1 MSKGQ
6 KYSAMENK
14 VVVFPWS
21 QGRIYMRRE
30 KDFCCKVT
38 RSVSCLVGFEMSIE
52 CCVEYDQFSLNG
64 LLPSSRESSMVCY
77 GKLKDKNCIL

>member
-1 MSKGQ
+1 MGKRQ

-14 VVVFPWS
+14 VVAFSWS

-38 RSVSCLVGFEMSIE
+38 RSISCLVGFEMSIE
-52 CCVEYDQFSLNG
+52 YCVEYDQFSLNG